1 MSHLTTHLSDDEVL
15 RQSIFN
21 WHSGSDMSEFED
33 TLYTSQSLYSERASE
48 DLSYFTG
55 RQLLRING
63 MPSMNT
69 YNFNGHYTELPID
82 VNAGPIMQINSSA
95 VDASTPLH
103 AHSPTIAQ
111 IPNPNHFLNFRIIES
126 WNLGQSA
133 EAYDAII
140 RTDRQLVAPDIA
152 FESSPM
158 PAQNSSALVLPSSS
172 PNKSETHI
180 HIEDGIKQVNEAG
193 ERATSVRE
201 KPEKGKGIKRRRNQV
216 GAGNSEIDSAG
227 DEQDSISAKRAKMNN
242 CKGSQPNSSSVAEE
256 HQLTWIPHTP
266 LVEYTF
272 VPGPVPAEYCVKF
285 AEVETVYMAAHIRP
299 KRPKRARR
307 NRTPKVQTQ

>member
-1 MSHLTTHLSDDEVL
+1 
-15 RQSIFN
+15 
-21 WHSGSDMSEFED
+21 
-33 TLYTSQSLYSERASE
+33 
-48 DLSYFTG
+48 
-55 RQLLRING
+55 
-63 MPSMNT
+63 
-69 YNFNGHYTELPID
+69 
-82 VNAGPIMQINSSA
+82 MQINPSA

-111 IPNPNHFLNFRIIES
+111 IPNPNRFLNFRIIES

-140 RTDRQLVAPDIA
+140 RTDRQLLAPDIA

-180 HIEDGIKQVNEAG
+180 QIEDGIKQVNEAG
-193 ERATSVRE
+193 QSATRVRE
-201 KPEKGKGIKRRRNQV
+201 KPKKGKGIKRRRNQG

-227 DEQDSISAKRAKMNN
+227 DEQDSIGAKRAVSTYVTFVIKFLNQHIPNTISLTNPNRELQKMKN
-242 CKGSQPNSSSVAEE
+242 CNGSHPNSSSVAEE

-285 AEVETVYMAAHIRP
+285 AEVETVY
-299 KRPKRARR
+299 
-307 NRTPKVQTQ
+307 